1 MKVKGGEQ
9 VTRGMD
15 AAEFWCGRGTSC
27 KIFAGASTLIR
38 GTADG

>member
-15 AAEFWCGRGTSC
+15 AAESWRGRGTSC

>member
-1 MKVKGGEQ
+1 MKGGEQ
-9 VTRGMD
+9 VTRGID
-15 AAEFWCGRGTSC
+15 AAESWRGRGGTSY